1 MQSTSSTYQ
10 TLLRDHKS
18 RREVKVV
25 IEGDTY
31 DETKLSDLR
40 INGAIF
46 QSDTPS
52 VGGVIAKEI
61 NLTIRNPGTIPRMA
75 EMRPYVRLNNGTVT
89 SEWLP
94 KGVFYINTRSRGE
107 TQVSIDIQG
116 YDGILKT
123 AQVFTVSGDQG
134 LWPMD
139 DIDVVREIATR
150 IGVSIDARTV
160 SIMNKGYQIPY
171 PGYGDTAYTMRE
183 VLGFIGSMYAGN
195 WIMNETG
202 QLRLV
207 VLGDLPDDSH
217 YLVDEI
223 GNAILVGGVR
233 ILV

>member
-10 TLLRDHKS
+10 TLLRDRRA

-25 IEGDTY
+25 IAGTTY

-40 INGAIF
+40 ITGAIF

-52 VGGVIAKEI
+52 IGGVIAKEI

-75 EMRPYVRLNNGTVT
+75 EMLPYVRLTNGTTT
-89 SEWLP
+89 SEWIP

-107 TQVSIDIQG
+107 TQTSIDIQG

-123 AQVFTVSGDQG
+123 AQVFTTSGDQS

-139 DIDVVREIATR
+139 DIDVVDEIATR
-150 IGVSIDARTV
+150 IGVTVDSRTRSILTQ
-160 SIMNKGYQIPY
+160 GYQVPY
-171 PGYGDTAYTMRE
+171 PGYGTNAYTMRE
-183 VLGFIGSMYAGN
+183 VLGYIGAMYAGN

-207 VLGDLPDDSH
+207 VLGDLPAETS
-217 YLVDEI
+217 YLVEDAGSPILI
-223 GNAILVGGVR
+223 GGDR